1 MPDEEEQEE
10 QGRTHEPLEQPQGE
24 AARDEAGGEARS
36 LTESE
41 RPAQPEETPPS
52 PAASSAEGG
61 RNVMP
66 TVSSRK
72 EQFLIAKK
80 SGPLSQEVQPVD
92 LSGLE
97 QALKAGAIAGAA
109 HVRTLTRRGRVAVEA
124 LRVGAAGAETI
135 IVAEM
140 PPQVADQLRQHP
152 GLVVEPDQPLVY
164 TQPTLPVPV
173 GRDPGVVVPYG
184 TGFTVSLSILG
195 DGGSPLEGAEV
206 YLYGRWW
213 PVQGVTD
220 AHGRVQLT
228 LFGESP
234 NAMRALYVKPKADY
248 WSLWITQPALDP
260 AQENTVFLT
269 PLTQMF
275 PNFPQQQLLGW
286 GQKVMKVDQLP
297 PHYRG
302 QGVKV
307 AVIDSGIA
315 TSHRDL
321 QQQVKGGYDTLTQ
334 NDTTWAQDTLA
345 HGTHTAGVI
354 AGNLDNAIGIR
365 GIAPDAEIYAYK
377 IFPDGRFSNLIGAL
391 NLCIE
396 QQIDVV
402 NLSLGSEQRSELV
415 EQKIQEAKRLGV
427 ACIVAAGNSGGP
439 VQYPAT
445 SPHVLAVAAIGK
457 QGEFPPESYHGTQ
470 VLAGNGRVGSSDG
483 FFSARFTCFGPEVG
497 VCAPGVAI
505 LSSVPPDNFAVLDG
519 TSMAAPH
526 VTGLAAL
533 VLAHHADFQG
543 AYKARNAPRVE
554 RLLQILKQ
562 SAQPLNLGDPYR
574 VGAGL
579 PDALQALSLAPPAA
593 TGMPASIDELVR
605 QVLEMLRRGTTP
617 IGVGELATSGA
628 GATLQDLKAVMRQA
642 GLLAGNGGAAP
653 QRAPASGTP
662 VATLQDLKAVMGHVG
677 LLARGGGA
685 VALTSG
691 GPNGGQTTLRELKAT
706 LQQVGLL

>member
-1 MPDEEEQEE
+1 MPEEEVREE
-10 QGRTHEPLEQPQGE
+10 QGSTSEPPERLQGE
-24 AARDEAGGEARS
+24 AARDEAAGEARS
-36 LTESE
+36 FLESE
-41 RPAQPEETPPS
+41 QPEETPPS
-52 PAASSAEGG
+52 PAATSAEGG

-72 EQFLIAKK
+72 EQFLVAKK
-80 SGPLSQEVQPVD
+80 SGPLPQDVPPVD

-97 QALKAGAIAGAA
+97 QALKDGAIAGAA
-109 HVRTLTRRGRVAVEA
+109 YVRTLSRRGVVMGSLSAGV
-124 LRVGAAGAETI
+124 AGADTI
-135 IVAEM
+135 VVAEM
-140 PPQVADQLRQHP
+140 PSQVADQLRQHP
-152 GLVVEPDQPLVY
+152 GLIVEPDHPLVY
-164 TQPTLPVPV
+164 AQPTLPVPV
-173 GRDPGVVVPYG
+173 GRDPGVVVPHS
-184 TGFTVSLSILG
+184 TGFSVSLSILG
-195 DGGSPLEGAEV
+195 EGGSPLEGAEV
-206 YLYGRWW
+206 YLYGRSW

-220 AHGRVQLT
+220 ARGQVQLT

-234 NAMRALYVKPKADY
+234 DTVRALYVKPKVDY
-248 WSLWITQPALDP
+248 WSLWLTQPALDP
-260 AQENTVFLT
+260 AQVNTVFLT
-269 PLTQMF
+269 PLTQTF
-275 PNFPQQQLLGW
+275 ANFPQQQLLGW
-286 GQKVMKVDQLP
+286 GQKAMKVDQLP

-302 QGVKV
+302 QGAKV

-321 QQQVKGGYDTLTQ
+321 QQQVKGGYDTITQ
-334 NDTTWAQDTLA
+334 NDTTWDQDTLS

-377 IFPDGRFSNLIGAL
+377 IFPDGRFSNLIDAL

-427 ACIVAAGNSGGP
+427 ACIVAAGNTGGP
-439 VQYPAT
+439 VQYPAA

-470 VLAGNGRVGSSDG
+470 VLAGNGRVVSSDG

-505 LSSVPPDNFAVLDG
+505 LSSVPPDNFAVWDG

-543 AYKARNAPRVE
+543 AYKARNAQRVE

-579 PDALQALSLAPPAA
+579 PDALQALSLAPPVAA
-593 TGMPASIDELVR
+593 GTPASIDELVR
-605 QVLEMLRRGTTP
+605 QLMEMLRRGTMP
-617 IGVGELATSGA
+617 VGMGGLAASGA
-628 GATLQDLKAVMRQA
+628 GATLQDLKAVMRQT
-642 GLLAGNGGAAP
+642 GLLAGNGGIAP
-653 QRAPASGTP
+653 QSAPASGTP
-662 VATLQDLKAVMGHVG
+662 GAPIQALKTVMQQAG
-677 LLARGGGA
+677 LLAGGGGA
-685 VALTSG
+685 VAPTSG
-691 GPNGGQTTLRELKAT
+691 GPHGGQTTLRELKAT

>member
-1 MPDEEEQEE
+1 MPDAEMQEE
-10 QGRTHEPLEQPQGE
+10 RGSMSEQSEQPQEEVAREEAVGE
-24 AARDEAGGEARS
+24 AHS
-36 LTESE
+36 LTASE
-41 RPAQPEETPPS
+41 QPAETSPS
-52 PAASSAEGG
+52 PAATSTEER
-61 RNVMP
+61 RNIMP
-66 TVSSRK
+66 SVSSRK
-72 EQFLIAKK
+72 EQFLIARK
-80 SGPLSQEVQPVD
+80 SGLLPQGVQPVD
-92 LSGLE
+92 LSSLE
-97 QALKAGAIAGAA
+97 QALKAGDVAGAA
-109 HVRTLTRRGRVAVEA
+109 HVRTLTRHGRGAVEA
-124 LRVGAAGAETI
+124 LSVGATGVETI

-140 PPQVADQLRQHP
+140 PPEVADQLQQHP
-152 GLVVEPDQPLVY
+152 GLVVEPDHPLVY
-164 TQPTLPVPV
+164 AQPTLPVPV
-173 GRDPGVVVPYG
+173 ERDPGVVVPYG
-184 TGFTVSLSILG
+184 TGFTVSLTVLG
-195 DGGSPLEGAEV
+195 EGGTPLEGAEV
-206 YLYGRWW
+206 YLYGKWW
-213 PVQGVTD
+213 PVQGMTD
-220 AHGRVQLT
+220 ARGRVQLT

-260 AQENTVFLT
+260 TQDNTVFLT
-269 PLTQMF
+269 PLTQTF
-275 PNFPQQQLLGW
+275 PTFPQQQLLGW
-286 GQKVMKVDQLP
+286 GQKAMKVDLLP

-302 QGVKV
+302 RGVKV

-315 TSHRDL
+315 VSHRDL

-334 NDTTWAQDTLA
+334 SATTWEQDTLA

-377 IFPDGRFSNLIGAL
+377 IFPEGRFSNLIDAL

-470 VLAGNGRVGSSDG
+470 VLAGNGSVVNSDG
-483 FFSARFTCFGPEVG
+483 FFSARFTCFGPEVD

-505 LSSVPPDNFAVLDG
+505 LSSVPPDNFAVWDG

-543 AYKARNAPRVE
+543 SYKARNVQRVE
-554 RLLQILKQ
+554 RLFQILKQ
-562 SAQPLNLGDPYR
+562 SAQALHLGDPNR

-579 PDALQALSLAPPAA
+579 PDALRALSLTPQGPAA
-593 TGMPASIDELVR
+593 MPSSIDELVR
-605 QVLEMLRRGTTP
+605 QLMEMLRRGTMP
-617 IGVGELATSGA
+617 LGVGGLVASGA
-628 GATLQDLKAVMRQA
+628 APTLQDLKAVMRQA
-642 GLLAGNGGAAP
+642 GLLTGNGGIAP
-653 QRAPASGTP
+653 QSVTPAVMPG
-662 VATLQDLKAVMGHVG
+662 ATLQELKATMRQAG
-677 LLARGGGA
+677 LLAGGGGE
-685 VALTSG
+685 VAPQSG
-691 GPNGGQTTLRELKAT
+691 GRNGGQATLRELKAT

>member
-1 MPDEEEQEE
+1 MPEEEVREE
-10 QGRTHEPLEQPQGE
+10 QSSTSEPPERLQGE
-24 AARDEAGGEARS
+24 AARDEAAGEARS
-36 LTESE
+36 FLESE
-41 RPAQPEETPPS
+41 QPEETPPS
-52 PAASSAEGG
+52 PAAISAEGG

-72 EQFLIAKK
+72 EQFLVAKK
-80 SGPLSQEVQPVD
+80 SGPLPQDVPPVD

-97 QALKAGAIAGAA
+97 QALKDGAIAGAV
-109 HVRTLTRRGRVAVEA
+109 HVRTLSRRGVVMGSLSAGV
-124 LRVGAAGAETI
+124 AGADTI
-135 IVAEM
+135 IVTEM
-140 PPQVADQLRQHP
+140 PSQVADQLRQHP
-152 GLVVEPDQPLVY
+152 GLIVEPDHPLVY
-164 TQPTLPVPV
+164 AQPTLPVPV
-173 GRDPGVVVPYG
+173 GRDAGVVVPHS

-195 DGGSPLEGAEV
+195 EGGSPLEGAEV
-206 YLYGRWW
+206 YLYGRSW

-220 AHGRVQLT
+220 ASGQVQLT

-234 NAMRALYVKPKADY
+234 DTVRALYVKPKVDY
-248 WSLWITQPALDP
+248 WSLWLTQPALDP
-260 AQENTVFLT
+260 TQVNTVFLT
-269 PLTQMF
+269 PLTQTF
-275 PNFPQQQLLGW
+275 ANFPQQQLLGW
-286 GQKVMKVDQLP
+286 GQKAMKVDQLP

-321 QQQVKGGYDTLTQ
+321 QQQVKGGYDTITQ
-334 NDTTWAQDTLA
+334 NDTTWDQDTLS

-377 IFPDGRFSNLIGAL
+377 IFPDGRFSNLIDAL

-427 ACIVAAGNSGGP
+427 ACIVAAGNTGGP
-439 VQYPAT
+439 VQYPAA

-470 VLAGNGRVGSSDG
+470 VLAGNGRVVSSDG

-505 LSSVPPDNFAVLDG
+505 LSSVPPDNFAVWDG

-526 VTGLAAL
+526 ITGLAAL

-543 AYKARNAPRVE
+543 AYKARNAQRVE

-579 PDALQALSLAPPAA
+579 PDALQALSLAPPVA
-593 TGMPASIDELVR
+593 TGTPASIDELVR
-605 QVLEMLRRGTTP
+605 QLMEMLRRGTMP
-617 IGVGELATSGA
+617 VGMGGLAAASGA
-628 GATLQDLKAVMRQA
+628 GATLQDLKAVMRQT
-642 GLLAGNGGAAP
+642 GLLAGNGGIAP
-653 QRAPASGTP
+653 QSAPASGTP
-662 VATLQDLKAVMGHVG
+662 GAPIQALKTVMQQAG
-677 LLARGGGA
+677 LLAGGGGA
-685 VALTSG
+685 VASTSG
-691 GPNGGQTTLRELKAT
+691 GPHGGQTTLRDLKAT

>member
-1 MPDEEEQEE
+1 
-10 QGRTHEPLEQPQGE
+10 
-24 AARDEAGGEARS
+24 
-36 LTESE
+36 
-41 RPAQPEETPPS
+41 
-52 PAASSAEGG
+52 
-61 RNVMP
+61 MP

-72 EQFLIAKK
+72 EQCLITKK
-80 SGPLSQEVQPVD
+80 SCLLLQDVQPVD

-97 QALKAGAIAGAA
+97 QALKAGDIAGAA
-109 HVRTLTRRGRVAVEA
+109 HVRTLTRRGRVAMEA
-124 LRVGAAGAETI
+124 LSAGAAGADTI
-135 IVAEM
+135 IIAEM
-140 PPQVADQLRQHP
+140 PSQVADQLRQHP
-152 GLVVEPDQPLVY
+152 GLVVEPDHPLVY
-164 TQPTLPVPV
+164 AQPTLPVPM
-173 GRDPGVVVPYG
+173 GRDPGVVMPYS

-195 DGGSPLEGAEV
+195 EGGSPLEGAEV
-206 YLYGRWW
+206 YLYGTWW

-220 AHGRVQLT
+220 ARGRVQLT

-234 NAMRALYVKPKADY
+234 NTMRALYVKPKADY

-269 PLTQMF
+269 PLTQTF
-275 PNFPQQQLLGW
+275 ANFPQQQLLGW
-286 GQKVMKVDQLP
+286 GQKAMKVDQLP

-321 QQQVKGGYDTLTQ
+321 QQVKGGYDTLTQ
-334 NDTTWAQDTLA
+334 SDATWTQDTLA

-377 IFPDGRFSNLIGAL
+377 IFPDGRFSNLIDAL

-445 SPHVLAVAAIGK
+445 SPHVLAVAAVGK

-470 VLAGNGRVGSSDG
+470 VLAGNGRVVSSDG
-483 FFSARFTCFGPEVG
+483 FCSARFTCFGPEVG

-505 LSSVPPDNFAVLDG
+505 LSSVPPDNFAVWDG
-519 TSMAAPH
+519 TSMAPPH

-543 AYKARNAPRVE
+543 AYKARNASRVE
-554 RLLQILKQ
+554 RLFQILKQ
-562 SAQPLNLGDPYR
+562 SAGR
-574 VGAGL
+574 
-579 PDALQALSLAPPAA
+579 
-593 TGMPASIDELVR
+593 
-605 QVLEMLRRGTTP
+605 
-617 IGVGELATSGA
+617 
-628 GATLQDLKAVMRQA
+628 
-642 GLLAGNGGAAP
+642 
-653 QRAPASGTP
+653 
-662 VATLQDLKAVMGHVG
+662 
-677 LLARGGGA
+677 
-685 VALTSG
+685 
-691 GPNGGQTTLRELKAT
+691 
-706 LQQVGLL
+706 

>member
-1 MPDEEEQEE
+1 M
-10 QGRTHEPLEQPQGE
+10 
-24 AARDEAGGEARS
+24 
-36 LTESE
+36 
-41 RPAQPEETPPS
+41 
-52 PAASSAEGG
+52 
-61 RNVMP
+61 
-66 TVSSRK
+66 
-72 EQFLIAKK
+72 
-80 SGPLSQEVQPVD
+80 
-92 LSGLE
+92 
-97 QALKAGAIAGAA
+97 
-109 HVRTLTRRGRVAVEA
+109 
-124 LRVGAAGAETI
+124 
-135 IVAEM
+135 
-140 PPQVADQLRQHP
+140 
-152 GLVVEPDQPLVY
+152 
-164 TQPTLPVPV
+164 
-173 GRDPGVVVPYG
+173 PYG
-184 TGFTVSLSILG
+184 TGFTVSFIILG
-195 DGGSPLEGAEV
+195 DGGTPLEGAEV

-220 AHGRVQLT
+220 ASGRVQLT

-234 NAMRALYVKPKADY
+234 NAMQALYVKPKADY
-248 WSLWITQPALDP
+248 WSLWITQPALDTG
-260 AQENTVFLT
+260 QDNTVFLT
-269 PLTQMF
+269 SLTQTF
-275 PNFPQQQLLGW
+275 AHFPQQQLLGW
-286 GQKVMKVDQLP
+286 GQKAMKVDQLP

-321 QQQVKGGYDTLTQ
+321 QQRVKGGYDTLTQ
-334 NDTTWAQDTLA
+334 NDTTWQQDTLA

-365 GIAPDAEIYAYK
+365 GIAPDTDIYAYK
-377 IFPDGRFSNLIGAL
+377 IFPEGRFSNLIDAL

-396 QQIDVV
+396 QQIDVI

-470 VLAGNGRVGSSDG
+470 VLAGNGTVVSSDG

-505 LSSVPPDNFAVLDG
+505 LSSVPPDNFAVWDG

-543 AYKARNAPRVE
+543 AYKARNASRVE
-554 RLLQILKQ
+554 RLFQILKQ

-579 PDALQALSLAPPAA
+579 PDALQAFSLAQPAVA
-593 TGMPASIDELVR
+593 GMPTSIDELVR
-605 QVLEMLRRGTTP
+605 QLLEMLQRDP
-617 IGVGELATSGA
+617 IPVGVGGLATSGA

-642 GLLAGNGGAAP
+642 GLLASNGGAAP
-653 QRAPASGTP
+653 QSTTASVTAG
-662 VATLQDLKAVMGHVG
+662 VTLQSLKAVMRQAG
-677 LLARGGGA
+677 LLAGGDGA
-685 VALTSG
+685 VASTSG
-691 GPNGGQTTLRELKAT
+691 RPNGAQTTLPELKAT

>member
-1 MPDEEEQEE
+1 M
-10 QGRTHEPLEQPQGE
+10 
-24 AARDEAGGEARS
+24 
-36 LTESE
+36 
-41 RPAQPEETPPS
+41 
-52 PAASSAEGG
+52 
-61 RNVMP
+61 
-66 TVSSRK
+66 
-72 EQFLIAKK
+72 
-80 SGPLSQEVQPVD
+80 
-92 LSGLE
+92 
-97 QALKAGAIAGAA
+97 
-109 HVRTLTRRGRVAVEA
+109 
-124 LRVGAAGAETI
+124 
-135 IVAEM
+135 
-140 PPQVADQLRQHP
+140 
-152 GLVVEPDQPLVY
+152 
-164 TQPTLPVPV
+164 
-173 GRDPGVVVPYG
+173 
-184 TGFTVSLSILG
+184 
-195 DGGSPLEGAEV
+195 
-206 YLYGRWW
+206 
-213 PVQGVTD
+213 
-220 AHGRVQLT
+220 
-228 LFGESP
+228 
-234 NAMRALYVKPKADY
+234 KPKVDY
-248 WSLWITQPALDP
+248 WSLWLTQPALDP
-260 AQENTVFLT
+260 AQVNTVFLT
-269 PLTQMF
+269 PLTQTF
-275 PNFPQQQLLGW
+275 ANFPQQQLLGW
-286 GQKVMKVDQLP
+286 GQKAMKVDQLP

-321 QQQVKGGYDTLTQ
+321 QQQVKGGYDTITQ
-334 NDTTWAQDTLA
+334 NDTTWDQDTLS

-377 IFPDGRFSNLIGAL
+377 IFPDGRFSNLIDAL

-427 ACIVAAGNSGGP
+427 ACIVAAGNTGGP
-439 VQYPAT
+439 VQYPAA

-470 VLAGNGRVGSSDG
+470 VLAGNGRVVSSDG

-505 LSSVPPDNFAVLDG
+505 LSSVPPDNFAVWDG

-543 AYKARNAPRVE
+543 AYKARNAQRVE

-579 PDALQALSLAPPAA
+579 PDALQALSLAPPVAA
-593 TGMPASIDELVR
+593 GTPASIDELVR
-605 QVLEMLRRGTTP
+605 QLMEMLRRGTMP
-617 IGVGELATSGA
+617 VGMGGLAASGA
-628 GATLQDLKAVMRQA
+628 GATLQDLKAVMRQT
-642 GLLAGNGGAAP
+642 GLLAGNGGIAP
-653 QRAPASGTP
+653 QSAPASGTP
-662 VATLQDLKAVMGHVG
+662 GAPIQALKTVMQQAG
-677 LLARGGGA
+677 LLAGGGGA
-685 VALTSG
+685 VAPTSG
-691 GPNGGQTTLRELKAT
+691 GPHGGQTTLRELKAT

>member
-1 MPDEEEQEE
+1 
-10 QGRTHEPLEQPQGE
+10 
-24 AARDEAGGEARS
+24 
-36 LTESE
+36 
-41 RPAQPEETPPS
+41 
-52 PAASSAEGG
+52 
-61 RNVMP
+61 MP

-80 SGPLSQEVQPVD
+80 SGPLLQDVQPVD

-97 QALKAGAIAGAA
+97 QALKAGDIAGAA
-109 HVRTLTRRGRVAVEA
+109 HVRTLSRRGRVAMEA
-124 LRVGAAGAETI
+124 LRAGATGTDTI

-140 PPQVADQLRQHP
+140 PSHVADQLRQHP
-152 GLVVEPDQPLVY
+152 GLVVEPDHPLVY
-164 TQPTLPVPV
+164 AQPALPVPV
-173 GRDPGVVVPYG
+173 RRDPGVVVPYS
-184 TGFTVSLSILG
+184 TGFSVSLNVLG
-195 DGGSPLEGAEV
+195 EGGSPLEGAEV
-206 YLYGRWW
+206 YLYGTWW

-220 AHGRVQLT
+220 AGGRVQLT

-234 NAMRALYVKPKADY
+234 NTMRALYVKPKADY

-269 PLTQMF
+269 PLTQTF
-275 PNFPQQQLLGW
+275 ANFPQQQLLGW
-286 GQKVMKVDQLP
+286 GQKAMKVDQLP

-321 QQQVKGGYDTLTQ
+321 QQVKGGYDTLTQ
-334 NDTTWAQDTLA
+334 SATTWAQDTLA

-377 IFPDGRFSNLIGAL
+377 IFPDGRFSNLIDAL

-445 SPHVLAVAAIGK
+445 SPHVLAVAAVGK

-470 VLAGNGRVGSSDG
+470 VLAGNGRVVSSDG

-505 LSSVPPDNFAVLDG
+505 LSSVPPDNFAVWDG

-543 AYKARNAPRVE
+543 AYKARNASRVE
-554 RLLQILKQ
+554 RLFQTLKQ

-593 TGMPASIDELVR
+593 AGMPTSIDELVR
-605 QVLEMLRRGTTP
+605 QLLETLRRGTMPVRVGGLAAAGTP
-617 IGVGELATSGA
+617 
-628 GATLQDLKAVMRQA
+628 GATLQDLQAVMRQA
-642 GLLAGNGGAAP
+642 GLLTGNGGPAPHRAAG
-653 QRAPASGTP
+653 SGTP
-662 VATLQDLKAVMGHVG
+662 GATLQELQAVIRQAG
-677 LLARGGGA
+677 LLAGGSGA
-685 VALTSG
+685 VALPHSRPDG
-691 GPNGGQTTLRELKAT
+691 EQPTLRELKAT

>member
-1 MPDEEEQEE
+1 MPDEDIQDERDGTGESS
-10 QGRTHEPLEQPQGE
+10 EPPEGE
-24 AARDEAGGEARS
+24 MARDTAAVEARS
-36 LTESE
+36 TTDSES
-41 RPAQPEETPPS
+41 PQETSPS
-52 PAASSAEGG
+52 PPPISLERG
-61 RNVMP
+61 RYVMP
-66 TVSSRK
+66 IVSSRQ

-80 SGPLSQEVQPVD
+80 SGPLPQGVQPVD
-92 LSGLE
+92 LSHLE
-97 QALKAGAIAGAA
+97 QALKAGGIANAA
-109 HVRTLTRRGRVAVEA
+109 HVRTLTRRGRDAVEA
-124 LRVGAAGAETI
+124 LSVGSPQVESI
-135 IVAEM
+135 VVAEM

-152 GLVVEPDQPLVY
+152 GLVVEPDQPLSY
-164 TQPTLPVPV
+164 AQPTLPVPV
-173 GRDPGVVVPYG
+173 GRDPGVAVPYG
-184 TGFTVSLSILG
+184 TGFTVSLTVLG
-195 DGGSPLEGAEV
+195 DGGTPLEGAEV

-213 PVQGVTD
+213 PVQGITD
-220 AHGRVQLT
+220 AQGRVQLT

-234 NAMRALYVKPKADY
+234 SAMRALYVKPKVDY

-260 AQENTVFLT
+260 GQENQVFLT
-269 PLTQMF
+269 PLTQTF
-275 PNFPQQQLLGW
+275 STFPQQQLLGW
-286 GQKVMKVDQLP
+286 GQKAMKVDQLP

-302 QGVKV
+302 RGVKI

-321 QQQVKGGYDTLTQ
+321 QQVTGGYDTLTQ
-334 NDTTWAQDTLA
+334 GNATWMQDTLA

-377 IFPDGRFSNLIGAL
+377 IFPDGRFSNLIDAL

-415 EQKIQEAKRLGV
+415 EQKIQDAKRLGV

-457 QGEFPPESYHGTQ
+457 QGEFPPESYHSTQ
-470 VLAGNGRVGSSDG
+470 VLVGNGSVVNSDG
-483 FFSARFTCFGPEVG
+483 FFSAKFTCFGPEVD

-505 LSSVPPDNFAVLDG
+505 LSSVPPDNFAVWDG

-533 VLAHHADFQG
+533 VLAHHPDFQG
-543 AYKARNAPRVE
+543 LYRARNVQRVE
-554 RLLQILKQ
+554 RLFQLLKQ

-579 PDALQALSLAPPAA
+579 PDALQALGLVPQIPTA
-593 TGMPASIDELVR
+593 TPASIDELLR
-605 QVLEMLRRGTTP
+605 QLLEMLRRGTTP
-617 IGVGELATSGA
+617 LGVGGLAITSGV
-628 GATLQDLKAVMRQA
+628 GATLQDLQAVMRQTGLLTGNGGVGPQSATAGATPGATLQELNAVMRQA
-642 GLLAGNGGAAP
+642 GLLVGSSGAAAPSNGG
-653 QRAPASGTP
+653 R
-662 VATLQDLKAVMGHVG
+662 H
-677 LLARGGGA
+677 
-685 VALTSG
+685 
-691 GPNGGQTTLRELKAT
+691 GGQPALQALKAT

>member
-1 MPDEEEQEE
+1 MPDEEVREEEGSTSMQPEQ
-10 QGRTHEPLEQPQGE
+10 RQGE
-24 AARDEAGGEARS
+24 AARDEAVGEAGS
-36 LTESE
+36 LTGSE
-41 RPAQPEETPPS
+41 PPEQPEETPPF
-52 PAASSAEGG
+52 PAATSAERG
-61 RNVMP
+61 RNAMP

-80 SGPLSQEVQPVD
+80 SGPLPQDVQPVD

-97 QALKAGAIAGAA
+97 QALKAGEIAGAT
-109 HVRTLTRRGRVAVEA
+109 HVRTLTRRGRAAMGA
-124 LRVGAAGAETI
+124 LSGGAAGAEII

-152 GLVVEPDQPLVY
+152 GLLVEPDYPLVY
-164 TQPTLPVPV
+164 AQPTLPAPV

-184 TGFTVSLSILG
+184 TGFTVSLIVLG
-195 DGGSPLEGAEV
+195 DGGTPLEGAEV

-220 AHGRVQLT
+220 ARGRVQLT

-234 NAMRALYVKPKADY
+234 NTMRALYVKPKADY

-269 PLTQMF
+269 PLTQTF
-275 PNFPQQQLLGW
+275 ANFPQQQFLGW
-286 GQKVMKVDQLP
+286 GQKAMKVDQLP
-297 PHYRG
+297 SHYRG

-321 QQQVKGGYDTLTQ
+321 QQQVKGGYDTLAQ
-334 NDTTWAQDTLA
+334 SDTTWEQDTLA

-377 IFPDGRFSNLIGAL
+377 IFPEGRFSNLIDAL

-445 SPHVLAVAAIGK
+445 SPHVLAVAAVGK

-470 VLAGNGRVGSSDG
+470 VLAGNGRVVSSDG

-505 LSSVPPDNFAVLDG
+505 LSSVPPDNFAVWDG

-543 AYKARNAPRVE
+543 AYRARNAPRVE

-579 PDALQALSLAPPAA
+579 PDALKALSLAPPAA
-593 TGMPASIDELVR
+593 TGMPTSIDELLR
-605 QVLEMLRRGTTP
+605 RLLEMLRRGTAP
-617 IGVGELATSGA
+617 VGVGGFAASWAGTTLQDLKTVMRQAGLLTGNGGVAPQSATAGVTP

-642 GLLAGNGGAAP
+642 GLLAG
-653 QRAPASGTP
+653 
-662 VATLQDLKAVMGHVG
+662 
-677 LLARGGGA
+677 GGGA
-685 VALTSG
+685 MGPTSG
-691 GPNGGQTTLRELKAT
+691 RPNGEQATLRELKAT